1 MMERVKRIAGYLAES
16 GTSAMLVMQPENR
29 LYLSGFTGSSG
40 AVLVTEKKSFL
51 ITDFRYIEQAKQ
63 QSPHLEIYKLRET
76 MEDTLAD
83 MVSSLGLKSI
93 TFEADYI
100 SYHCYEQL
108 KGKLQGVELKPATG
122 VVERGRQVKDSGEL
136 LAIARSMSLLDD
148 GFDFICGRIKP
159 GITEQEL
166 EFELET
172 YLRQKGASGPAFPFI
187 IASGPRSSLPHGTA
201 TDRVIGYGDLI
212 TLDFGVVLD
221 NYNSD
226 MTRTVALGE
235 PPAEL
240 KKIYSIVLEAQLAGL
255 AAVRAGITASS
266 ADSAARQ
273 VIESYGYGGYFGHGT
288 GHGVGLA
295 VHEAP
300 RLSSRDNTVLLEGM
314 VVTVEPGIYLPGV
327 GGVRIED
334 SVVVEKDGCRVLT
347 KSPKDKLIILA

>member
-1 MMERVKRIAGYLAES
+1 MMERVKQVAGYLAES
-16 GTSAMLVMQPENR
+16 GAGAMLVMQPENR

-40 AVLVTEKKSFL
+40 AVLVTENKSFL
-51 ITDFRYIEQAKQ
+51 VTDFRYIEQAQQ

-76 MEDTLAD
+76 TEDTLAD
-83 MVSSLGLKSI
+83 IAGSLGLKSVA
-93 TFEADYI
+93 FEADYI
-100 SYHCYEQL
+100 SYHFYEKL
-108 KGKLQGVELKPATG
+108 KCKLKGVELIPVTG
-122 VVERGRQVKDSGEL
+122 VVEQNRQVKDSSEL

-148 GFDFICGRIKP
+148 GFNYICGRIKP
-159 GITEQEL
+159 GTSEKEIEL
-166 EFELET
+166 ELET
-172 YLRQKGASGPAFPFI
+172 YLRKKGASGPAFPFI

-212 TLDFGVVLD
+212 TLDYGVVFD

-226 MTRTVALGE
+226 MTRTVAVGE

-255 AAVRAGITASS
+255 AAVKAGVTASS
-266 ADSAARQ
+266 ADGAARQ
-273 VIESYGYGGYFGHGT
+273 VIESYGYGEYFGHGT

-300 RLSSRDNTVLLEGM
+300 RLSSRDNTVLREGM

-347 KSPKDKLIILA
+347 KSPKDKLIILS